1 VRLRKAWYGSAVPW
15 STCKRPRGS
24 LAVLTPALM
33 AALACGETVESPTA
47 PGSENALAIT
57 TSAALAFRQVS
68 AGDAHTCGVTTDD
81 RAYCWGINDFGQLG
95 DGTTTERLRPVPVAG
110 GHRFRQVSAT
120 VLSTCGVTTTNR
132 LYCWGDLGGKTPVL
146 RFGGLRFRHVS
157 VNRYQGGNHCGVT
170 TEDRAYCWGS
180 NFYGQLGDGTTTSRN
195 TPVPVAGTLR
205 FREVNVGYFSA
216 CGVTTTDVA
225 YCWGLNSDGQLG
237 DGTTTNRKTPRRVAG
252 GLRFRQV
259 SMGDY
264 KACGVTTSNLAYCWG
279 NGLLGQLG
287 DGLGE
292 SHLTP
297 FPVVG
302 GLSFR
307 RVNAGGAHTCGV
319 TTTNQAYC
327 WGWNFFGQLGDGTRT
342 GDGSGSW
349 HRAPVAVAGG
359 LSFQSV
365 VVGAVHTCGRTT
377 PAVAYC
383 WGLNRNGQLGV
394 GGRTLR
400 LAPTA
405 VLGPN

>member
-1 VRLRKAWYGSAVPW
+1 MLTSML
-15 STCKRPRGS
+15 
-24 LAVLTPALM
+24 LAG
-33 AALACGETVESPTA
+33 LACGDAAESPTA
-47 PGSENALAIT
+47 PAAEPALSLT

-68 AGDAHTCGVTTDD
+68 AGDAHTCGVTTGD

-110 GHRFRQVSAT
+110 GHRFRQVIAT

-132 LYCWGDLGGKTPVL
+132 LYCWGDLEGNTPVL
-146 RFGGLRFRHVS
+146 LFGGLRFRQVS
-157 VNRYQGGNHCGVT
+157 VNRNQGGNHCGVT

-180 NFYGQLGDGTTTSRN
+180 NFYGQLGDGTTISRS
-195 TPVPVAGTLR
+195 TPVPVAGTLL
-205 FREVNVGYFSA
+205 FREVSVGYFSA
-216 CGVTTTDVA
+216 CGVTPTDVA

-264 KACGVTTSNLAYCWG
+264 KACGVTTSNRAYCWG
-279 NGLLGQLG
+279 NGSGGVLG
-287 DGLGE
+287 DGLDE
-292 SHLTP
+292 NQLTP
-297 FPVVG
+297 SPVVG
-302 GLSFR
+302 GLSLR
-307 RVNAGGAHTCGV
+307 RVNAGTAHTCGV

-327 WGWNFFGQLGDGTRT
+327 WGWNFYGQLGDGTRT
-342 GDGSGSW
+342 GDAGSSW

-359 LSFQSV
+359 LSFQGV
-365 VVGAVHTCGRTT
+365 VVGAVHTCGLTT
-377 PAVAYC
+377 SAAAYC

-400 LAPTA
+400 LTPTA

>member
-1 VRLRKAWYGSAVPW
+1 MLSRSGSHASPFAWLIRRRTLGFGVV
-15 STCKRPRGS
+15 
-24 LAVLTPALM
+24 LAPVL
-33 AALACGETVESPTA
+33 AAGWGCGEAAESPVEPA
-47 PGSENALAIT
+47 AESALDLVA
-57 TSAALAFRQVS
+57 SAALTFRQVS
-68 AGDAHTCGVTTDD
+68 AGDAHTCGVTADD

-110 GHRFRQVSAT
+110 GHRFRQVTAT
-120 VLSTCGVTTTNR
+120 VLSTCGVTTTDR
-132 LYCWGDLGGKTPVL
+132 LYCWGDLAGRTPVL
-146 RFGGLRFRHVS
+146 RFRGMRFRHVS

-180 NFYGQLGDGTTTSRN
+180 NFYGQLGDGTTTSRE
-195 TPVPVAGTLR
+195 TPVPVAGSLL

-252 GLRFRQV
+252 GLRFRRI

-264 KACGVTTSNLAYCWG
+264 KACGVTTGNRAYCWG
-279 NGLLGQLG
+279 NGSIGVLG
-287 DGLGE
+287 DGMGE

-297 FPVVG
+297 WPVAG

-307 RVNAGGAHTCGV
+307 LVNAGTAHTCGV

-327 WGWNFFGQLGDGTRT
+327 WGWNFYGQVGDSTRT
-342 GDGSGSW
+342 GDQSSW
-349 HRAPVAVAGG
+349 HRSPVAVYGG
-359 LSFQSV
+359 LSFHSV
-365 VVGAVHTCGRTT
+365 VVGGVHTCGRTT
-377 PAVAYC
+377 SGVAYC

-394 GGRTLR
+394 GGRALR
-400 LAPTA
+400 LTPTA
-405 VLGPN
+405 VLGPG